1 MSTFEIVLLLLLFL
15 LVVGVFRI
23 AKWVSIF
30 VDSNLTD
37 IVKEALEEMRNG
49 EN

>member
-15 LVVGVFRI
+15 LVVGVWRI

-30 VDSNLTD
+30 VDANLTD
-37 IVKEALEEMRNG
+37 IVEEALEEMRNG
-49 EN
+49 KD